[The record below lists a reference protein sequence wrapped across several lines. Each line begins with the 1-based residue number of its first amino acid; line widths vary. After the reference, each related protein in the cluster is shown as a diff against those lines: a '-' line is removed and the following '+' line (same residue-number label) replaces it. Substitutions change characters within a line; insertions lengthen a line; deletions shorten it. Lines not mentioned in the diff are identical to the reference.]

1 MRIMVLKNTWMFML
15 AAALCAPVA
24 CQASMQAGGSGGE
37 PETPPPPPPPPPPAP
52 APATTADAAPPAT
65 TAAPPAEAPKKSNA
79 TVDSKTGSV
88 SIPGNIVFDTNSDKL
103 KAGAGSEVVLDQLKL
118 FLDEN
123 PQVTKLRIEGHT
135 DNVGADA
142 ANLDLSGR
150 RALTI
155 KKWLIDKGIKPERTL
170 AVGFGESKPIAD
182 NGTDAGKAQNRRTE
196 FKIAELNGKKYL
208 GMDPLGGG
216 KEFK

>member
-1 MRIMVLKNTWMFML
+1 MVLKNMLMFTL
-15 AAALCAPVA
+15 AAALCAPLA
-24 CQASMQAGGSGGE
+24 CQASFQAGGSGNE

-52 APATTADAAPPAT
+52 TATETADAAPAPTAT
-65 TAAPPAEAPKKSNA
+65 QPTEPPKKSNA
-79 TVDSKTGSV
+79 SVDSKTGSV
-88 SIPGNIVFDTNSDKL
+88 SIPGNIVFDHNSDKL
-103 KAGAGSEVVLDQLKL
+103 KEGAGSEVVLDQLKL

-142 ANLDLSGR
+142 ANMDLSGR

-155 KKWLIDKGIKPERTL
+155 KKWLLDKGIKVERL
-170 AVGFGESKPIAD
+170 ISVGFGESKPIAD
-182 NGTDAGKAQNRRTE
+182 NSTDAGKAQNRRTE

-208 GMDPLGGG
+208 GMDPMGGG

>member
-1 MRIMVLKNTWMFML
+1 MVLKNALMFTL
-15 AAALCAPVA
+15 ATALCGPLALG
-24 CQASMQAGGSGGE
+24 CQASFQAGGND
-37 PETPPPPPPPPPPAP
+37 PATPPPPPPPPPPPAQTEP
-52 APATTADAAPPAT
+52 APAEPAQ
-65 TAAPPAEAPKKSNA
+65 PAEPAATPKKSTA
-79 TVDSKTGSV
+79 TVKGDSV
-88 SIPGNIVFDTNSDKL
+88 SIPGNIVFDHNSDKL
-103 KAGAGSEVVLDQLKL
+103 KQGAGSEVVLDQLKL

-135 DNVGADA
+135 DNVGTDA

-155 KKWLIDKGIKPERTL
+155 KKWLLDKGVKPERLL

-182 NGTDAGKAQNRRTE
+182 NSTDAGKAQNRRTE
-196 FKIAELNGKKYL
+196 FKIAELNSKAYL
-208 GMDPLGGG
+208 GMDPVGGG

>member
-1 MRIMVLKNTWMFML
+1 MVLKNTWMFML

-24 CQASMQAGGSGGE
+24 CQASMQAGGGSGE
-37 PETPPPPPPPPPPAP
+37 PETPPPPPPPPPPPAAP
-52 APATTADAAPPAT
+52 AATTDAAPPPTT

-79 TVDSKTGSV
+79 TVDNKTGSV

-123 PQVTKLRIEGHT
+123 PQVTKLRVEGHT

-150 RALTI
+150 RSLTI
-155 KKWLIDKGIKPERTL
+155 KKWLIDKGIKQERL
-170 AVGFGESKPIAD
+170 VSVGFGEGKPIAD
-182 NGTDAGKAQNRRTE
+182 NGTDAGRAQNRRTE